1 MKLRI
6 GSKDYDLEVMD
17 RLTLA
22 QTIILDHELRAYP
35 FVTTLGQVKD
45 LMKGGDDGDDWSRL
59 VVTAV
64 TVWSARALA
73 GERMPLLDALDFPVA
88 DMSWIGDDG
97 KEITGSPEVA
107 VEGKAAARRPPA
119 SGQTGNRAQRR
130 AAGKTTTSKELSPP
144 T

>member
-6 GSKDYDLEVMD
+6 GSKDYDLEVLD

-22 QTIILDHELRAYP
+22 QTIVLDHELRGYP
-35 FVTTLGQVKD
+35 FATTLGQVKD

-97 KEITGSPEVA
+97 KEITGSPEGVG
-107 VEGKAAARRPPA
+107 GKAAARRPPA

-130 AAGKTTTSKELSPP
+130 AAVKTTTRKESSPL